1 MSDGYTSANRDLII
15 ALAAR
20 YRLPA
25 AYGFRYFVAD
35 GGLFSYGV
43 DLDEMQ
49 HRAALYVDRIL
60 KGATPSA
67 LPVQLPAKFEFVIN
81 LGTAKTLGLEISP
94 ALLSV
99 ADELLE

>member
-1 MSDGYTSANRDLII
+1 
-15 ALAAR
+15 LAAR

-25 AYGFRYFVAD
+25 AYGFRY
-35 GGLFSYGV
+35 LYGV